1 MKLPWRKTVV
11 ITQIPNFQMNFTYT
25 IFEISKSFKGL
36 KILIHGA
43 QKPAQNFPL
52 YEYCEA
58 FVQPKMFEV
67 FIGH

>member
-1 MKLPWRKTVV
+1 
-11 ITQIPNFQMNFTYT
+11 MNSTYT

-58 FVQPKMFEV
+58 FVQPKVFEV